1 MEPKTEERCPV
12 TSHSHG
18 EVLLDGSTVRIFA
31 TSATLLLVDAVF
43 TMPPPLRVA
52 ILLVLAPAFAA
63 GMTMRMVP
71 PARVDAA
78 ITGSSAASTRRA
90 TIPTD
95 ERENE

>member
-1 MEPKTEERCPV
+1 MEPKSELQAPLHIHTAKEFFLTV
-12 TSHSHG
+12 HG
-18 EVLLDGSTVRIFA
+18 AHLRNLRDTP
-31 TSATLLLVDAVF
+31 LVDAVF

-78 ITGSSAASTRRA
+78 ITGSVLPTASQRGRGGS
-90 TIPTD
+90 
-95 ERENE
+95 

>member
-1 MEPKTEERCPV
+1 M
-12 TSHSHG
+12 
-18 EVLLDGSTVRIFA
+18 RIFA

-43 TMPPPLRVA
+43 TMPTPLRVA

-71 PARVDAA
+71 PPARVDAA

-90 TIPTD
+90 T
-95 ERENE
+95 RRALMSAQLRR